1 MKQKLSAIRV
11 AVVVFASIIFM
22 ASCSSPL
29 LENSIADAEA
39 ITADTGVV
47 SLTLSGVASTSA
59 ARTIV
64 PAAGDLPALA
74 SYSVILS
81 RAGYTDVTVTFT
93 ETSGD
98 VAGLEPGAWTVTVNG
113 KTAGGEVIAT
123 GTAPVTIT
131 APGPT
136 PVTVS
141 LAYIVAVA
149 GNPGSISIKL
159 LFPKTA
165 GVTAG
170 TTGVVATLDGT
181 AISPALTVSDN
192 GDTVND
198 KVVCTASGITSAS
211 PLLRISL
218 KKGAVVVL
226 AWAERVWVYQNITTT
241 KTDTLAL
248 SAFSAAPGAPT
259 SLTPA
264 LQADGTVD
272 ISWPNVNT
280 AESYTLERSTN
291 GGTSYTVLS
300 TAITAGTTDYTDTS
314 ASPGTSCT
322 YRISASNT
330 FGTSAYTITAGATLI
345 PTVIDIAAIAGV
357 TVPVK
362 GATPVTTI
370 TATDQYTGTVTWS
383 GVPVTFLPATT
394 YTATITLTAKPGY
407 TLNGVPADF
416 FTVAGTSSDTN
427 PINSGVISAV
437 FPATA
442 DPVVGD
448 TYQGGIVAYIL
459 QPVDPHYEDGVT
471 KGLIAATADQGAS
484 VWAKAAYEVTNLPG
498 AYGTAI
504 GYGQAN
510 TNAIVAQNGTGN
522 TYAAGICDAYTNIN
536 TGTGVYSDWY
546 LPSRDELQKIYL
558 NEGSIGVF
566 QDSFYWS
573 SSTAAADTAVYVNF
587 VTGPTENYLKR
598 LSCWIR
604 PVRSFPEPFVVEIT
618 AAGVTGFVTPVIGV
632 PVQTASALT
641 AGASS
646 YTVTSLTWNP
656 ATTPDTAGQEYT
668 ATVLLT
674 AAAGYKFPAAGI
686 AVPTATA
693 GGGTVSVGTTGG
705 GAVSGN
711 TLSFTVTF
719 TARNLAIGD
728 AYQGGIIA
736 YILQPGDPGY
746 EAGVTK
752 GLIAATVDQSVG
764 NYWAVAGYY
773 NADVPGAYGNGI
785 TYGQINTKAIVAQNS
800 AGSTYAA
807 GICDAYI
814 NTDTGT
820 GVYSD
825 WYLPS
830 QVELNK
836 LYLNRTAIGGFSES
850 QYWSSSTSG
859 ASTAWYQEFYGSGS
873 PVSANKEVNR
883 KVRAVRSFPVAF
895 PFIGSAYQGG
905 IVAYILQFG
914 DPGYNASVP
923 HGLIA
928 ATADQSTGI
937 MWALPAFQAA
947 SVSTGTAIGTGLA
960 NTNAIVTQNGAGSTY
975 AAGLCDAYTNTDT
988 GTGVYSDWYL
998 PSLDELNKLYLNRA
1012 AIGGFDPL
1020 EKYLSS
1026 SENDPLNAWQQS
1038 FYVASTQGSVGK
1050 SYADYNVRA
1059 VRSF

>member
-1 MKQKLSAIRV
+1 MKLKLPAIGATL
-11 AVVVFASIIFM
+11 AVIAFSLILF
-22 ASCSSPL
+22 SCSIPFM
-29 LENSIADAEA
+29 DK
-39 ITADTGVV
+39 ITGNTESRATDKGVV
-47 SLTLSGVASTSA
+47 CLTLSGVATTSA

-81 RAGYTDVTVTFT
+81 RAGYADITATFT
-93 ETSGD
+93 ETTGT

-123 GTAPVTIT
+123 GTAPVTIA

-141 LAYIVAVA
+141 LAYIVAA
-149 GNPGSISIKL
+149 ASNPGSISITL

-170 TTGVVATLDGT
+170 TAGVDATLDGV
-181 AISPALTVSDN
+181 AISPALTVADN
-192 GDTVND
+192 GDAND
-198 KVVCTASGITSAS
+198 KVVYTASGITSAS

-218 KKGAVVVL
+218 KKDAVVVL

-248 SAFSAAPGAPT
+248 SAFSAAPGAPA

-264 LQADGTVD
+264 LQADNRSVKVT
-272 ISWPNVNT
+272 WNNVNT
-280 AESYTLERSTN
+280 AESYTVERSTD

-300 TAITAGTTDYTDTS
+300 AAIAAGTTDYTDTS
-314 ASPGTSCT
+314 ASPGTGCT

-330 FGTSAYTITAGATLI
+330 FGTSAYTLTAGATLI
-345 PTVIDIAAIAGV
+345 PTVIDIATIAGV

-370 TATDQYTGTVTWS
+370 TEAVQYTGTVTWS
-383 GVPVTFLPATT
+383 GTPVTFAPGTI

-407 TLNGVPADF
+407 TLSGVPADF

-442 DPVVGD
+442 APVIGD
-448 TYQGGIVAYIL
+448 AYQGGIVAYIL
-459 QPVDPHYEDGVT
+459 QPGDPGYDAGVT

-484 VWAKAAYEVTNLPG
+484 VWAKAAYEGTNLPG

-504 GYGQAN
+504 GYGQVN

-522 TYAAGICDAYTNIN
+522 TCAAGICDAYTNAD

-573 SSTAAADTAVYVNF
+573 SSTAAATTALYENF
-587 VTGPTENYLKR
+587 FSGGFDSQLKYL
-598 LSCWIR
+598 SGWIR

-632 PVQTASALT
+632 PVQAASALT
-641 AGASS
+641 AGTSS

-668 ATVLLT
+668 ATILLT
-674 AAAGYKFPAAGI
+674 AATGYKFPATGI

-693 GGGTVSVGTTGG
+693 GGGTVSAGTTGG

-728 AYQGGIIA
+728 AYQGGKIA

-752 GLIAATVDQSVG
+752 GLIAATVDQSDGV
-764 NYWAVAGYY
+764 YWANGAFTS
-773 NADVPGAYGNGI
+773 ADVPGAYGNGI
-785 TYGQINTKAIVAQNS
+785 TYGQINTNAIVAQNS

-807 GICDAYI
+807 GICDAYTNI
-814 NTDTGT
+814 DTGT

-830 QVELNK
+830 KDELNK
-836 LYLNRTAIGGFSES
+836 LYINRAAIGDFTEQ
-850 QYWSSSTSG
+850 QYWSSSVAG
-859 ASTAWYQEFYGSGS
+859 ASTAWYQAFFDGASVAGG
-873 PVSANKEVNR
+873 KDVNR
-883 KVRAVRSFPVAF
+883 RVRAVRSFPAAF

-905 IVAYILQFG
+905 KVAYNLQFG
-914 DPGYNASVP
+914 DPGYDSSVP

-937 MWALPAFQAA
+937 MWALPAYQAA

-975 AAGLCDAYTNTDT
+975 AAGLCDTYTND
-988 GTGVYSDWYL
+988 GYNDWYL
-998 PSLDELNKLYLNRA
+998 PSKDELNKLHQNRT
-1012 AIGGFDPL
+1012 AIGGFNILD
-1020 EKYLSS
+1020 KYLSS
-1026 SENDPLNAWQQS
+1026 SEYNASNAWQQS
-1038 FYVASTQGSVGK
+1038 FDGGGTQDSTGK
-1050 SYADYNVRA
+1050 NNIGDYNVRA